1 MYLRNVPPEQE
12 WQSLLTTILV
22 PHLWVVTSLQFP
34 WVDYVLPGQEEALQ
48 QKSGENKAGM
58 GG

>member
-1 MYLRNVPPEQE
+1 MAESFNHHSGPPFMDGR
-12 WQSLLTTILV
+12 SLAI
-22 PHLWVVTSLQFP
+22 PGCAFP
-34 WVDYVLPGQEEALQ
+34 WADYVLPAQEEALQ